1 MRSDLRVEPVRAVFP
16 DRTPNERES
25 PDRRQNE
32 KDTFQRA
39 LLAAGRSQDA
49 KEREHGR
56 RPNDSGA

>member
-16 DRTPNERES
+16 DRRPNERER

-32 KDTFQRA
+32 KNTFEKA
-39 LLAAGRSQDA
+39 LQDA

-56 RPNDSGA
+56 QNAGGT

>member
-1 MRSDLRVEPVRAVFP
+1 MRNDLRVEPVRAVFP
-16 DRTPNERES
+16 DRRPNERER
-25 PDRRQNE
+25 PDRRQE

-56 RPNDSGA
+56 RPNDSGT

>member
-16 DRTPNERES
+16 DRRPNERER

-32 KDTFQRA
+32 KDTFQSA
-39 LLAAGRSQDA
+39 LQEAV
-49 KEREHGR
+49 EVEHG

>member
-16 DRTPNERES
+16 DRRPNERER

-32 KDTFQRA
+32 KNTFEKA
-39 LLAAGRSQDA
+39 LQDA

-56 RPNDSGA
+56 RPNDSGT